1 MKKFDE
7 NNYEF
12 NASSKNGIY
21 LIHGFSSTTYEMKKL
36 GEFLATKGYHIV
48 INNLPGHGTT
58 IEDCNKT
65 TFNQWLDFSKQEF
78 AKLCS
83 KSDTTYII
91 GCSMGGAIAL
101 YLASIFPTNGVIVGG
116 TYLKLSF
123 YNKYIN
129 PILCYF
135 IKIREKKLTYPK
147 AIRDS
152 ISWYGYDAYP
162 LIAYN
167 ELKKLCIFVRNNL
180 HQLTKP
186 SLIIHS
192 KSDRMSSRDNVD
204 IIINNIQSETKE
216 VFEVNHAHHNLFDT
230 NKDTHIIFEKIYVFI
245 KNNI

>member
-12 NASSKNGIY
+12 NKDNKIGIY
-21 LIHGFSSTTYEMKKL
+21 LIHGFSSTTYEMKKI
-36 GEFLATKGYHIV
+36 GEFLATEGYHVV

-58 IEDCNKT
+58 VEDCNKT
-65 TFNQWLDFSKQEF
+65 TFKQWLNFSKQEF

-83 KSDTTYII
+83 QSDRTYIL
-91 GCSMGGAIAL
+91 GCSMGAAIAL
-101 YLASIFPTNGVIVGG
+101 YIASIFPVNGVIVGG

-129 PILCYF
+129 PILCHV

-147 AIRDS
+147 AIRNTVS
-152 ISWYGYDAYP
+152 YYGYDVYP

-167 ELKKLCIFVRNNL
+167 ELKKLCIFVRKHL
-180 HQLTKP
+180 CQLTAP

-192 KSDRMSSRDNVD
+192 KSDNMSSRDNVD
-204 IIINNIQSETKE
+204 IIINNIKSESQE
-216 VFEVNHAHHNLFDT
+216 VFEINNAHHNLFDT
-230 NKDTHIIFEKIYVFI
+230 NQDTNIIFQKISLFI
-245 KNNI
+245 KNNT